1 MPLAQRNPSLETSK
15 SSVELERGQVAG
27 VAAETRQ
34 LQSRQTSARHFTFDQ
49 EEVRRQQGGGIQLGQ
64 DSVSLVNERYQ
75 QQQTETIQNKEH
87 QQDFYLDTNQQQN
100 VVSHQQQQS
109 SNSMYQHQS
118 DGGQSSVQQQ
128 SQHHQQ
134 QQTITQSS
142 NNMTTTTTTKT
153 VLTSEQWSS
162 SNSTQHQSNKLATTT
177 TELNN
182 DIQYHDN
189 KLATTNTEFKNNDNS
204 SQEQHSTAV
213 GGGPEPM
220 SYVASAKLKEQQV
233 AGAGEV
239 SVAYREFAAGVSGAA
254 AAAGATVAR
263 AASNTSSSSS
273 GAILASSVHPTVD
286 LVKTST
292 PTHSRTSDSGSE
304 SSGHVS
310 NVSNASNVSNEEI
323 VRQHL
328 KQFNQTATVTPEGGQ
343 HVVTARGRGR
353 QYNTVTE
360 QYVSSAVRGAE
371 AATRGAED
379 TVRPLEVDTGR
390 VVPVVVDQEG
400 YQRALAAKR
409 EAELQ
414 LVTEIAGQQQLV
426 TGIAAKEQLVTEA
439 AGAGQL
445 VSHTEL
451 MQEHFHADSLQAA
464 PGHSSP
470 ATAAQV
476 AVSAART
483 AAEKNILAA
492 EQFTA
497 ASAAGHTVGEAGD
510 TSTDSLGSQGQVRKK
525 YIITQQEIVFYIR
538 NADGTV
544 RIVNR

>member
-49 EEVRRQQGGGIQLGQ
+49 EEVRRQQGGGQLGQ

-118 DGGQSSVQQQ
+118 DGGQSSVQQ

-134 QQTITQSS
+134 QHTITQSS

-162 SNSTQHQSNKLATTT
+162 TNSTQHQNNKLATTT
-177 TELNN
+177 TEFNN
-182 DIQYHDN
+182 NTTQLQDN
-189 KLATTNTEFKNNDNS
+189 KLATTTTAFNS
-204 SQEQHSTAV
+204 SSQVQPSTAV
-213 GGGPEPM
+213 GVGHEPM
-220 SYVASAKLKEQQV
+220 SYVASAKLKEQQVAV

-310 NVSNASNVSNEEI
+310 NASNVSNVSNEEI

-328 KQFNQTATVTPEGGQ
+328 KQFNQTAAATPTEGQ

-371 AATRGAED
+371 AATREAED

-426 TGIAAKEQLVTEA
+426 TGIAGEGQLVTEA

-470 ATAAQV
+470 ATTAQV

>member
-1 MPLAQRNPSLETSK
+1 MCCC
-15 SSVELERGQVAG
+15 SVGSVGGVPGSRHEAEL
-27 VAAETRQ
+27 
-34 LQSRQTSARHFTFDQ
+34 
-49 EEVRRQQGGGIQLGQ
+49 GGGHGGHLGP
-64 DSVSLVNERYQ
+64 DTLLVHRGLEEPAQ
-75 QQQTETIQNKEH
+75 KH
-87 QQDFYLDTNQQQN
+87 
-100 VVSHQQQQS
+100 
-109 SNSMYQHQS
+109 
-118 DGGQSSVQQQ
+118 
-128 SQHHQQ
+128 
-134 QQTITQSS
+134 
-142 NNMTTTTTTKT
+142 
-153 VLTSEQWSS
+153 
-162 SNSTQHQSNKLATTT
+162 
-177 TELNN
+177 
-182 DIQYHDN
+182 
-189 KLATTNTEFKNNDNS
+189 
-204 SQEQHSTAV
+204 AV
-213 GGGPEPM
+213 
-220 SYVASAKLKEQQV
+220 
-233 AGAGEV
+233 
-239 SVAYREFAAGVSGAA
+239 RSGAA

-263 AASNTSSSSS
+263 AASNTSSASS

-304 SSGHVS
+304 SSGH
-310 NVSNASNVSNEEI
+310 VSNASNVSNEEI

-371 AATRGAED
+371 AATREAED

-414 LVTEIAGQQQLV
+414 LVTEIAGQQQLL
-426 TGIAAKEQLVTEA
+426 TGIAGAGQLVTQA

-451 MQEHFHADSLQAA
+451 MQEHFQDDSLQAA

>member
-15 SSVELERGQVAG
+15 SSVELERGLVAG

-49 EEVRRQQGGGIQLGQ
+49 EEVRRQQGGGQLGQ

-87 QQDFYLDTNQQQN
+87 QQDHHLDTSQQQN
-100 VVSHQQQQS
+100 VVSHHQQQS

-118 DGGQSSVQQQ
+118 DGGQSSVQQ
-128 SQHHQQ
+128 SQQHQQ
-134 QQTITQSS
+134 QHTITQSS

-162 SNSTQHQSNKLATTT
+162 TNSTQHQSNKLATTT

-182 DIQYHDN
+182 NIQYHDN

-254 AAAGATVAR
+254 AAGGATVAR

-310 NVSNASNVSNEEI
+310 NASNVSNVSNEEI

-328 KQFNQTATVTPEGGQ
+328 KQFNQTAAATPEGGQ

-371 AATRGAED
+371 AATREAED

-426 TGIAAKEQLVTEA
+426 TGIAGEGQLVTEA

-476 AVSAART
+476 AVSSART

-497 ASAAGHTVGEAGD
+497 ASAAGETLGVVGD

>member
-1 MPLAQRNPSLETSK
+1 MPPAQRNPSLETSK

-49 EEVRRQQGGGIQLGQ
+49 EEVRRQQGGGQLGQ

-87 QQDFYLDTNQQQN
+87 QQDNHLDTNQQQN

-118 DGGQSSVQQQ
+118 DGGQSSVQQ

-134 QQTITQSS
+134 QHTITQSS

-162 SNSTQHQSNKLATTT
+162 TNSTQHQSNKLATTT

-182 DIQYHDN
+182 NTSQHQDN
-189 KLATTNTEFKNNDNS
+189 KLATTTTANNS
-204 SQEQHSTAV
+204 SSQVQHSTAV
-213 GGGPEPM
+213 GVGHEPM

-233 AGAGEV
+233 AGAGAGAGEV

-254 AAAGATVAR
+254 AAGGATVAR

-304 SSGHVS
+304 SSGHAS
-310 NVSNASNVSNEEI
+310 NVSNVSNEEI

-371 AATRGAED
+371 AATREAED

-426 TGIAAKEQLVTEA
+426 TEDAGAGQLVTQA